1 MQEAR
6 LAPSPDDS
14 EVPLDFKADPRPDDY
29 QEILTLASSV
39 SPARYLVLFA
49 SRHRRISPTRVLRTW
64 QPICVAGERCIIRGE
79 ASSCEQGASSHELT
93 FIAGA
98 RWGGA
103 PVRRRRRRCDDS
115 RRRCRAGRRVAGHA
129 CSRFPAELV
138 AWHEL
143 IGPLAA
149 DGYRVLCPDLRGAG
163 WSSAPDGRY
172 YKTDMADDLAVVL
185 DRLGVAPPVRVVAH
199 DWGGPIAAHLMLRH
213 PKKVS
218 GFFGLNTVGPWL
230 TFDLTAVRH
239 LWRFWYQIPISLP
252 VIGPRL
258 LSDPKGRFIRMTG
271 RWVGAG
277 FYLDDDDFRLY
288 VRCMRLPGHSVA
300 GSRWYRTFLTRE
312 LIRAGEFANTSV
324 DVPMRFLHGVGD
336 PVITPTLL
344 RGYAEHAGGFRL
356 ETVDASVTG
365 LSINDPSWCS
375 SDFERSCMT
384 PEVYRW
390 FARVGH

>member
-1 MQEAR
+1 MLHLHDAASTTGQTTNGRAGHVGAAVQGVQPRALAGGAR
-6 LAPSPDDS
+6 LSGHNLHTRD
-14 EVPLDFKADPRPDDY
+14 
-29 QEILTLASSV
+29 
-39 SPARYLVLFA
+39 
-49 SRHRRISPTRVLRTW
+49 HRRLGTRPRSVL
-64 QPICVAGERCIIRGE
+64 GFRGE
-79 ASSCEQGASSHELT
+79 ASSCEERASSYELT
-93 FIAGA
+93 FITGA
-98 RWGGA
+98 RRVEHRFVDVGCGVTIHVA
-103 PVRRRRRRCDDS
+103 DAGLADGSPVMLVH
-115 RRRCRAGRRVAGHA
+115 G
-129 CSRFPAELV
+129 FPQNWW

-163 WSSAPDGRY
+163 WSSAPDDRY
-172 YKTDMADDLAVVL
+172 SKTDMADDLAVVL
-185 DRLGVAPPVRVVAH
+185 DRLGVASVRVVAH
-199 DWGGPIAAHLMLRH
+199 DWGGPIAGNLMLRH

-277 FYLDDDDFRLY
+277 FYLDDDDFGLY
-288 VRCMRLPGHSVA
+288 VRRMREPGHAVA

-324 DVPMRFLHGVGD
+324 DVPIRFLHGVGD

-344 RGYAEHAGGFRL
+344 RGYGERARGFQL
-356 ETVDASVTG
+356 ETVDG
-365 LSINDPSWCS
+365 
-375 SDFERSCMT
+375 
-384 PEVYRW
+384 
-390 FARVGH
+390 VGHWIVDQRPELVLERLRAFLQDT